1 MSPSV
6 LIFGFG
12 YLGRP
17 LAVKL
22 SEHGYNVRAVKRRLT
37 SDDINLPVQLDCLP
51 LTSDSRLPEW
61 ASYPVWILLL
71 PPSSV
76 PNYAAAVGNLA
87 DYAQACGVQHLI
99 FTSSTGIYGDRARDC
114 FEDGPAE
121 AQTESTRQIVAA
133 EQALLQTAIPH
144 LDILRLGG
152 LYCAAR
158 HPLYSLQHKTIP
170 NPQAAANMLHRDRA
184 VAALFQAACTPS
196 GQRIRNLVE
205 TPHPSR
211 REFYCRQATLLG
223 LPEPQFADS
232 SQAGK
237 RVFSRFDDLM
247 PSERQSVTF

>member
-1 MSPSV
+1 MLPV

-12 YLGRP
+12 YLGCP
-17 LAVKL
+17 LAMRL
-22 SEHGYNVRAVKRRLT
+22 GERGHRIRAVKRRLT
-37 SDDINLPVQLDCLP
+37 SDDVNLPVDLDCLP
-51 LTSDSRLPEW
+51 LTPHSRLPEW
-61 ASYPVWILLL
+61 ADYPVWVILL
-71 PPSSV
+71 PPSAV
-76 PNYAAAVGNLA
+76 NAYAAVIANLA
-87 DYAQACGVQHLI
+87 QYAQSCGVHHLV
-99 FTSSTGIYGDRARDC
+99 FSGSTSVYGTRERDC
-114 FEDGPAE
+114 FEDSTPD
-121 AQTESTRQIVAA
+121 AQTESARQILAA
-133 EQALLQTAIPH
+133 EEALLQTSVANV
-144 LDILRLGG
+144 DILRLGG

-211 REFYCRQATLLG
+211 CEFYCRQATLLG

-247 PSERQSVTF
+247 PSKRQSVTF